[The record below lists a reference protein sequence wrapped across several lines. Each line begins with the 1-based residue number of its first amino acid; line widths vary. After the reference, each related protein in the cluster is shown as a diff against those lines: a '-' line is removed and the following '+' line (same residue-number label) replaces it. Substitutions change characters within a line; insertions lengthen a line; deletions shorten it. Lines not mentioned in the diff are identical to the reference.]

1 MNCTLQKFALPLVT
15 GLVLLA
21 PPAFSQPI
29 DAKLFAEKNSFVRLA
44 SQVTPSV
51 VNIDVEKRQAATN
64 GPADDPVFRR
74 FFGDRF
80 QQQERVV
87 SGRGSGV
94 IISAD
99 GVVLTN
105 HHVVDG
111 ANDIQVTLHDGRR
124 FTARVLGSDANTDV
138 AVLKVDSEARLPA
151 AHIGKASELPIG
163 SWVMAVGNPYGLQ
176 ETVTV
181 GILSGKGRDIGLG
194 LYDDF
199 LQTDAAIN
207 PGNSGGGL
215 FNSEGQLVGINTA
228 VKGQGLGFAIPIEL
242 AQRVASELQ
251 ASGRVSRGFL
261 GVGIQA
267 LTPELRQALKVPS
280 ELKGALLG
288 QILPGGPAEK
298 AGFEPGDIVTE
309 FQGSPVDGERSLLHQ
324 VAQAKVGQ
332 SVPVKVWRQGAFKTL
347 QASLAER
354 PGNDE
359 QAQAPKKEAPSAQ
372 PESQHLGLQA
382 TELTQELAA
391 RLKVSAS
398 QGLVVMEVRPGGR
411 ADKAGLRRGD
421 VILKADNQTVRALND
436 LERRVAQSR
445 QPVALLVA
453 RGDQQRLVAIA
464 GG

>member
-1 MNCTLQKFALPLVT
+1 MKRTLQKFALPVIA
-15 GLVLLA
+15 GLILTASPSL
-21 PPAFSQPI
+21 SQPI
-29 DAKLFAEKNSFVRLA
+29 DAKLFAEKNSFVGLA

-64 GPADDPVFRR
+64 APMDDPVFRR
-74 FFGDRF
+74 FFGDRY

-94 IISAD
+94 ILSPD

-105 HHVVDG
+105 HHVVAG
-111 ANDIQVTLHDGRR
+111 ASDIQVTLHDGRR
-124 FTARVLGSDANTDV
+124 LTARVLGSDANTDV
-138 AVLKVDSEARLPA
+138 AVVKVDSPVPLPA
-151 AHIGKASELPIG
+151 ARIGSASDLPIG
-163 SWVMAVGNPYGLQ
+163 SWVMAVGNPYGLA

-181 GILSGKGRDIGLG
+181 GILSGKGRDIGVG

-251 ASGRVSRGFL
+251 VSGKVSRGFL

-267 LTPELRQALKVPS
+267 LTPELRQALKVPTD
-280 ELKGALLG
+280 LKGALLG
-288 QILPGGPAEK
+288 QVFPDGPAAK
-298 AGFEPGDIVTE
+298 AGFEAGDIVTE
-309 FQGSPVDGERSLLHQ
+309 FQGRPVDGERSLLSL

-332 SVPVKVWRQGAFKTL
+332 SVPVKVWRQGAFK
-347 QASLAER
+347 SLSTQVAER
-354 PGNDE
+354 PTLE
-359 QAQAPKKEAPSAQ
+359 QSQESPTPEPTQK
-372 PESQHLGLQA
+372 PESQRLGLQGS
-382 TELTQELAA
+382 ELTPELAT
-391 RLKVSAS
+391 RLGVSAT
-398 QGLVVMEVRPGGR
+398 QGVVVMDVRPGGR

-421 VILKADNQTVRALND
+421 VILKADNQVVKSLSD
-436 LERRVAQSR
+436 LEQRIAKSQQS
-445 QPVALLVA
+445 VALLVV
-453 RGDQQRLVAIA
+453 RGQQQRLVAIA